1 MFKHKMHR
9 RIIFV
14 AALILALSGIACGCC
29 FLATFADENVAKNGT
44 ESETAS
50 VNGGGYA
57 VTGQLSGAGY
67 NAELYNANNGLPTSD
82 ANVILSASDGYI
94 WIGGYSGVIRYD
106 GRSFERLDSSDG
118 LTSAKALFEDSRGR
132 IWVGTNDNGAVLID
146 KGQNVHYTYKEG
158 LPSSVIRSFAENSDG
173 TIYIG
178 STNGIAYIEDGMSI
192 RTLDDPQLK
201 DAYIVK
207 LVSDGNGTIYGNTKS
222 GDIFAIAG
230 NKVIAFYHGIDLG
243 IGNVTTIYA
252 DQDDPGTVYLGTDSH
267 WIYRGSFNDNFAKIL
282 PINVAPAANVNWITV
297 ASNRVWAICDDAIGY
312 INENGKYV
320 KLDNIPFNSGIETM
334 AEDYQGN
341 LWFTSSRQGVLKIV
355 TSNFQDIN
363 ELADLDEEVVNSTC
377 LHRGH
382 LYIGTDKGLR
392 ILDSRYRQVSND
404 LTEYLD
410 ETRIRCINED
420 NDGNLWISTYTNGL
434 GLICVNENGE
444 MTSFT
449 EKNGY
454 VNNST
459 RCTVTGNDGS
469 ILAATNGGVVKIKN
483 GKIEKT
489 FGESSGISNTVI
501 LTIAEDKNGRI
512 YAGSD
517 GDGIYIIDGNNVTHL
532 GRDDGLTSDVIL
544 RIKRDDLR
552 DVMWI
557 VTSNSIEYI
566 KDGTI
571 TTVKNF
577 PYSNNYDI
585 YPDNNGNLWILA
597 SYGIYCVRAS
607 DMIEKE
613 TFEYTLYNTKNGLPS
628 LPTAN
633 SFSELDPKG
642 NLYIAGRSGVS
653 RVNINN
659 FFDSNDRFRLCVK
672 SIYCNDVEIKPD
684 ENGKY
689 TIPAESGRIQINATV
704 LNYKLSD
711 PLVHIYLEGA
721 KDDGITMTQN
731 NLTALEYTDM
741 PYGDYVLHVQI
752 LDDDRTDVIQD
763 ETYRVT
769 KLPRFMELL
778 VVRLLAVAL
787 LALLAGLM
795 VWRFMQNTIIKRQYA
810 EIRSAK
816 DEAERANGAKSRFLA
831 NMSHEIRTPINTIM
845 GMDEM
850 ILREDATDVP
860 KPYFMSIVNYALDI
874 RKASESLLGL
884 VNDVLDLSKI
894 ESGKMNLVEQDYDLP
909 KLLRSFVTMIRVRA
923 HEKDLTFDVKVD
935 ENLPVRL
942 YGDSG
947 KIKQIVLNLLTNAV
961 KYTEHGGFVLNV
973 SMLEKKDDKCR
984 ILFSVKDTG
993 IGVKPED
1000 MDKLFSAFERIDEER
1015 NSGIQGTGLG
1025 LDISRQ
1031 FAEMMGGELKCESVY
1046 GQGSEF
1052 ILTID
1057 QKIVNDD
1064 AIGVF
1069 KEEDPDEMKGPYVPQ
1084 FCAPDAE
1091 ILVVDD
1097 NPMNLTVI
1105 KNLLSATKMFVTTA
1119 SGGEECLEKIR
1130 YGSFNVVLLDHMMP
1144 GMDGLETIKKI
1155 REDHPDLP
1163 VIALTANTANSGLE
1177 FYKSYGFDDY
1187 LSKPIDGTTL
1197 EKTIKKYL
1205 PEEIVME
1212 LKPGD
1217 APAKPEILPEEME
1230 WIKETDGISVPDG
1243 IKYSGGVDG
1252 FLYSLKLFHD
1262 TIEENCKTIKDA
1274 FDKKDV
1280 KLFTIKVHAL
1290 KSSARIIGAG
1300 ALSKLAEK
1308 LEDAG
1313 NKEDLGS
1320 MEEST
1325 PELLSIYSAYKEKL
1339 SGLKKDNSKND
1350 VSEKK
1355 PIDEAELK
1363 EAHEALAEL
1372 VGQMDY
1378 DSIEMVI
1385 SEVKQYSLPAKEQ
1398 EFFEEFEKALKRFD
1412 WDKMEKIVGQ

>member
-1 MFKHKMHR
+1 MFNRKMHS
-9 RIIFV
+9 RIMCV
-14 AALILALSGIACGCC
+14 SAAALVLSGLVLGACVSVS
-29 FLATFADENVAKNGT
+29 FADDYVVEAAP
-44 ESETAS
+44 EETAAP

-57 VTGQLSGAGY
+57 VTGQLQGAGF

-118 LTSAKALFEDSRGR
+118 LTSAKAIFEDSRGR
-132 IWVGTNDNGAVLID
+132 IWVGTNDNGAVLLN
-146 KGQNVHYTYKEG
+146 KGESIHYTYKDG
-158 LPSSVIRSFAENSDG
+158 LPSSVIRSFAESNDG

-178 STNGIAYIEDGMSI
+178 STNGIAYLEEGAGI

-201 DAYIVK
+201 DEYIIK
-207 LVSDGNGTIYGNTKS
+207 LVSDRNGTIYGNTKS

-230 NKVIAFYHGIDLG
+230 NKVSAFYHGIDLG

-252 DQDDPGTVYLGTDSH
+252 DQNEPGTVYLGTDSH
-267 WIYRGSFNDNFAKIL
+267 WIYKGSFNDNFAKIL
-282 PINVAPAANVNWITV
+282 PINVAPASNVNWITV

-320 KLDNIPFNSGIETM
+320 KLDNIPLSSGIETM
-334 AEDYQGN
+334 TEDYQGN

-363 ELADLDEEVVNSTC
+363 ELAELEEDVVNSTC
-377 LHRGH
+377 LHRGY

-392 ILDSRYRQVSND
+392 ILDSRYRQVENE
-404 LTEYLD
+404 LTQYLN
-410 ETRIRCINED
+410 ETRIRCIDED

-434 GLICVNENGE
+434 GLICVDENGE

-459 RCTVTGNDGS
+459 RCTVAGNDGS
-469 ILAATNGGVVKIKN
+469 VLAATNGGVVKIRN

-489 FGESSGISNTVI
+489 FGEGSGISNTVI
-501 LTIAEDKNGRI
+501 LTVAEDRNGRI

-517 GDGIYIIDGNNVTHL
+517 GDGIYIIDGNNVTHI

-544 RIKRDDLR
+544 RIKRDDIR

-566 KDGTI
+566 KDGAI

-585 YPDNNGNLWILA
+585 YPDKNGNLWILA
-597 SYGIYCVRAS
+597 SYGIYCVKAS

-642 NLYIAGRSGVS
+642 NLYISGRSGVS

-659 FFDSNDRFRLCVK
+659 FFDSSENYRLGVK

-711 PLVHIYLEGA
+711 PILHIYLEGA
-721 KDDGITMTQN
+721 KDDGITVTQN

-741 PYGDYVLHVQI
+741 PYGDYILHIQV
-752 LDDDRTDVIQD
+752 LDDNRMDILQD
-763 ETYRVT
+763 ETYKVT
-769 KLPRFMELL
+769 KLPRFQELL
-778 VVRLLAVAL
+778 VVRILGVAL
-787 LALLAGLM
+787 LVLLAALL

-850 ILREDATDVP
+850 ILREDPAGVP

-973 SMLEKKDDKCR
+973 AMLEKNDERCR
-984 ILFSVKDTG
+984 IRFSVKDTG

-1000 MDKLFSAFERIDEER
+1000 MEKLFSAFERLDEER

-1052 ILTID
+1052 ILTVE
-1057 QKIVNDD
+1057 QKIVNDE

-1069 KEEDPDEMKGPYVPQ
+1069 NEEDPDEMKGPYVPQ

-1105 KNLLSATKMFVTTA
+1105 KSLLSATKMFVTTA

-1177 FYKSYGFDDY
+1177 FYKSYGFNDY
-1187 LSKPIDGTTL
+1187 LSKPIDSMTL

-1205 PEEIVME
+1205 PKEIMME
-1212 LKPGD
+1212 VEPKNAVAVEDKLPGD
-1217 APAKPEILPEEME
+1217 ME
-1230 WIKETDGISVPDG
+1230 WLNETEGISVPDG
-1243 IKYSGGVDG
+1243 IKFSGGVDG

-1262 TIEENCKTIKDA
+1262 TIKDNSKVIKDA
-1274 FDKKDV
+1274 FDNKDF

-1290 KSSARIIGAG
+1290 KSSARIIGAS
-1300 ALSKLAEK
+1300 ALSELAAK

-1313 NKEDLGS
+1313 NNEDIGFI
-1320 MEEST
+1320 ESKT
-1325 PELLSIYSAYKEKL
+1325 SELLDLFNGYKDKL
-1339 SGLKKDNSKND
+1339 SKLKEGSADEEASSKQMIP
-1350 VSEKK
+1350 EG
-1355 PIDEAELK
+1355 ELK
-1363 EAHEALAEL
+1363 EARSAIKEL

-1378 DSIEMVI
+1378 DSLEMVI
-1385 SEVKQYSLPAKEQ
+1385 SEVRQYALPKEEE

-1412 WDKMEKIVGQ
+1412 WDKMEELVG

>member
-1 MFKHKMHR
+1 MFDIKKCR
-9 RIIFV
+9 RITCIF
-14 AALILALSGIACGCC
+14 AATLVLTGSVFGVSSLGA
-29 FLATFADENVAKNGT
+29 FADDHIADSSSENTSSAL
-44 ESETAS
+44 
-50 VNGGGYA
+50 NGGGYA
-57 VTGQLSGAGY
+57 VTGQVLGAGF
-67 NAELYNANNGLPTSD
+67 NVELYNANNGLPTSD

-94 WIGGYSGVIRYD
+94 WIGGYSGVIKYD
-106 GRSFERLDSSDG
+106 GRSFERLDSSNG
-118 LTSAKALFEDSRGR
+118 LTSAKALFEDRRGR

-146 KGQNVHYTYKEG
+146 KGESVHFTYKEG
-158 LPSSVIRSFAENSDG
+158 LPSSVIRSFAEDNEG
-173 TIYIG
+173 TVYIG
-178 STNGIAYIEDGMSI
+178 STNGIAYSEDGI
-192 RTLDDPQLK
+192 TIHTLDDPQLK
-201 DAYIVK
+201 DEYIVR
-207 LVSDGNGTIYGNTKS
+207 LVSDSNGTVYGSTKS
-222 GDIFAIAG
+222 GDIFSISG
-230 NKVIAFYHGIDLG
+230 KKVSAFFHGAELG
-243 IGNVTTIYA
+243 IGDVTTIYA
-252 DQDDPGTVYLGTDSH
+252 VPDDPGTVYLGTDSH
-267 WIYRGSFNDNFAKIL
+267 WIYKGSFDDGLAKLL
-282 PINVAPAANVNWITV
+282 PINVSPASNVNWITF
-297 ASNRVWAICDDAIGY
+297 ASNRIWAICDDTIGY
-312 INENGKYV
+312 IDPNGKYIR
-320 KLDNIPFNSGIETM
+320 LENIPFNSGIETM

-341 LWFTSSRQGVLKIV
+341 LWFTSSRQGVLKVV
-355 TSNFQDIN
+355 TSNFQNIN
-363 ELADLDEEVVNSTC
+363 ELAELGEEVVNSTC
-377 LHRGH
+377 LYKGY

-392 ILDSRYRQVSND
+392 ILDSRYRQVEND
-404 LTEYLD
+404 LTEYLN
-410 ETRIRCINED
+410 ETRIRCIDED
-420 NDGNLWISTYTNGL
+420 NDGRLWISTYTNDR
-434 GLICVNENGE
+434 GLICVDGNGE

-459 RCTVTGNDGS
+459 RGTALGNDGS
-469 ILAATNGGVVKIKN
+469 ILAATNGGVVIIKD
-483 GKIEKT
+483 GSIEKT
-489 FGESSGISNTVI
+489 FGAESGISNTVI
-501 LTIAEDKNGRI
+501 LTVAQDKNGRI

-517 GDGIYIIDGNNVTHL
+517 GDGIYVIDGDNVTHL

-544 RIKRDDLR
+544 RIKRDDVR

-566 KDGTI
+566 KDGVI
-571 TTVKNF
+571 NIVKNF

-597 SYGIYCVRAS
+597 SYGIYCVNAS
-607 DMIEKE
+607 DMVEKE
-613 TFEYTLYNTKNGLPS
+613 TFDYRLYNTKNGLPS

-633 SFSELDPKG
+633 SYSELDAKG
-642 NLYIAGRSGVS
+642 NLYISGRSGVS

-659 FFDSNDRFRLCVK
+659 YFDSTDRYKLGVN

-689 TIPAESGRIQINATV
+689 TIPAESGRVQINATV

-711 PLVHIYLEGA
+711 PMVHIYLEGA
-721 KDDGITMTQN
+721 KDDGITTTQN

-741 PYGDYVLHVQI
+741 PYGDYILHIQIIDDNRADVL
-752 LDDDRTDVIQD
+752 QD
-763 ETYRVT
+763 ETYKVT
-769 KLPRFMELL
+769 KLPRFFELL
-778 VVRLLAVAL
+778 VVRILAVAL
-787 LALLAGLM
+787 LVLLAGLM

-850 ILREDATDVP
+850 ILREDPTDVP

-935 ENLPVRL
+935 ENLPIRL

-973 SMLEKKDDKCR
+973 SLLEKTDDKCSIR
-984 ILFSVKDTG
+984 FSIKDTG

-1000 MDKLFSAFERIDEER
+1000 MEKLFSAFERLDEER

-1052 ILTID
+1052 ILTLD
-1057 QKIVNDD
+1057 QKIVNDE

-1069 KEEDPDEMKGPYVPQ
+1069 VEDDPDEMKGPYVPQ

-1105 KNLLSATKMFVTTA
+1105 KSLLSATKMFVTTA

-1163 VIALTANTANSGLE
+1163 VIALTANTANSGLD

-1187 LSKPIDGTTL
+1187 LSKPIDSMTL

-1205 PEEIVME
+1205 PKEIMME
-1212 LKPGD
+1212 VEPKNAVVPND
-1217 APAKPEILPEEME
+1217 KLPEDKE
-1230 WIKETDGISVPDG
+1230 WLNDTEGISVPDG
-1243 IKYSGGVDG
+1243 IKFSGGVDG

-1262 TIEENCKTIKDA
+1262 TIEDNSKVIKEAYDN
-1274 FDKKDV
+1274 KDI
-1280 KLFTIKVHAL
+1280 KLYTIKVHAL
-1290 KSSARIIGAG
+1290 KSSARIIGAA
-1300 ALSKLAEK
+1300 ALSELAAK

-1313 NKEDLGS
+1313 NNEDIAFID
-1320 MEEST
+1320 EKN
-1325 PELLSIYSAYKEKL
+1325 PELLEIYTSYKDKL
-1339 SGLKKDNSKND
+1339 KGF
-1350 VSEKK
+1350 
-1355 PIDEAELK
+1355 DEGSSDDGNGKEMIPEEELK
-1363 EAHEALAEL
+1363 EARSAIKEL

-1378 DSIEMVI
+1378 DSIEMII
-1385 SEVKQYSLPAKEQ
+1385 SEVRQYALPEEDEK
-1398 EFFEEFEKALKRFD
+1398 FFDEFEKALKRFD
-1412 WDKMEKIVGQ
+1412 WDKMEELTG